1 MDTLPNTLDEVLS
14 ELKAIVEQ
22 SMAKNDR
29 SGLFA
34 YVYYRTTLQIKTEI
48 EAGDFEDAKRM
59 EDFDIVFAN
68 LYLKAYCDHKSNQP
82 VSKAWQIA
90 FNADLKNLSYIQH
103 ILLGMNA
110 HINLDL
116 GIAAYKVMLGK
127 NILDLENDFVKVND
141 ILASIVQELQ
151 MRLSRIS
158 PLLFLLDWF
167 GGNKDEKIINFS
179 MVKARYYAWH
189 LAIDLCKKKGE
200 DHQSKIQSADVF
212 VSKLAHIIIK
222 PPGFL
227 IPITLQFIQWF
238 EGKEISK
245 TIQKIKY

>member
-1 MDTLPNTLDEVLS
+1 MNTLPNTLDEVLS
-14 ELKAIVEQ
+14 ELNTIVKQ

-29 SGLFA
+29 AGLFA
-34 YVYYRTTLQIKTEI
+34 YVYYRTTLQIKTAI

-68 LYLKAYCDHKSNQP
+68 LYLIAYYDHKNNQP
-82 VSKAWQIA
+82 VSKAWQMA
-90 FNADLKNLSYIQH
+90 FNADLKNLSFLQH

-116 GIAAYKVMLGK
+116 GIAACEVMQGK
-127 NILDLENDFVKVND
+127 NILDLESDFVKVND

-151 MRLSRIS
+151 MRLARVS

-179 MVKARYYAWH
+179 MVKARHYAWH
-189 LAIDLCKKKGE
+189 LAIDLCKMKEE
-200 DHQSKIQSADVF
+200 DRQSKIQTQMFSFQNLLVLL
-212 VSKLAHIIIK
+212 SN
-222 PPGFL
+222 
-227 IPITLQFIQWF
+227 LQAF
-238 EGKEISK
+238 
-245 TIQKIKY
+245 